1 MEGDDIY
8 FDDDRT
14 KQFYEG
20 RGKFLWR
27 FLILMWDTLLGEKL
41 LLSNIKIIKKS

>member
-1 MEGDDIY
+1 MVMGEEGKGFIDMEGDDIY

-20 RGKFLWR
+20 RGKFL
-27 FLILMWDTLLGEKL
+27 
-41 LLSNIKIIKKS
+41 